1 MTYLLILF
9 CTLSA
14 AFFAGLETGLLAADQ
29 LTLYL
34 KKEKGIYY
42 ARAADFLLLKPE
54 RLLGT
59 TLIGTNISVVTA
71 ATVVA
76 STLRERGME
85 SAAWIGSLALSLF
98 LLIFTEIIPK
108 SFFRRRAD
116 TIAVRLA
123 PVLVVF
129 HFIFLPLAVL
139 LNVVVKGILLFFNPK
154 AKRSRLPQ
162 SRDDLRLLVRLGSRE
177 SGLDRTE
184 HRIFED
190 IFDFRTTLAREV
202 MIPMHEYPVC
212 ASTATIQE
220 AVEISYANG
229 IRFLPLFEGRA
240 DNIVG
245 YFNVESLLRLDL
257 KARGR
262 RGIRELMTA
271 AVFYPDV
278 KRIPDLLLEMNRRKI
293 EVVFLSDEYGAVSGL
308 ITPAEIVSEIVGFVP
323 GEVFQQ
329 IEDIEV
335 RAPGHYLVAG
345 VADIED
351 LFHETGI
358 PLKKSNYDTVGGF
371 ICEQLGR
378 IPDIGTTYEHGGYR
392 YKVVERDERHIIKIE
407 ITRGDADATKKKT

>member
-329 IEDIEV
+329 IEDIEI